1 MSPIAVPESS
11 SFSYKICL
19 VGWWHGFQISKHYL
33 NASFRGS
40 LCIHNDSKVWT
51 SISSPTYV
59 WLMIKKKLMCMSV
72 DLFPLIQNSF
82 WSTMH
87 TSDFRASLH
96 CRVIF
101 SQFWFQTYCRIARWG
116 FIGTDNQYCLWGTS
130 WWYLTVSAWEDTKWI
145 SSREIY
151 CFSSNWCCWPL
162 SAYTK
167 CWFCGFAI

>member
-1 MSPIAVPESS
+1 MDFKFLNTILMQALEVLFAFTMIERFGHRSHHQLM
-11 SFSYKICL
+11 CD
-19 VGWWHGFQISKHYL
+19 WWS
-33 NASFRGS
+33 
-40 LCIHNDSKVWT
+40 
-51 SISSPTYV
+51 
-59 WLMIKKKLMCMSV
+59 KKLMCMSV
-72 DLFPLIQNSF
+72 DLFRLIQNSF